1 MNFYFLT
8 DIEHETCCPLVTES
22 FCVGK
27 IMKETCLLVIDRGI
41 DFFGSDSEVSMQ
53 SKETTLGKEMLA
65 TNQYQRTGLVL
76 HSTLC

>member
-1 MNFYFLT
+1 
-8 DIEHETCCPLVTES
+8 
-22 FCVGK
+22 
-27 IMKETCLLVIDRGI
+27 MKETCLLVIDRGI

-76 HSTLC
+76 HRTLC